1 MRRIFPECA
10 NPLVLIA
17 IDKENGESSRHYMD
31 RIDEE
36 GLSQGVCVLYD
47 AHIDLADDSLLLWK
61 VFNNTDYSRD
71 LTITEAGITID
82 ATKKG
87 PADGHLRPWPDE
99 IEMSAEIKKRVNGL
113 LDRIGLSPARMMS

>member
-1 MRRIFPECA
+1 
-10 NPLVLIA
+10 
-17 IDKENGESSRHYMD
+17 MD
-31 RIDEE
+31 RIDGE

-71 LTITEAGITID
+71 LTIREAGIIID

-87 PADGHLRPWPDE
+87 PADGHARPWPDE
-99 IEMSAEIKKRVNGL
+99 IEMSVEIKKRVNGL
-113 LDRIGLSPARMMS
+113 LAELGAAYSIGEMP